1 MSIVLGIDPGINTG
15 VAVFIDGRLT
25 KLETIHPAEV
35 PAYIEK
41 AQPARVVFE
50 DSRLQ
55 SHVWTNSHSRAA
67 AAKMSRNVGEVDAW
81 CRLIAHACG
90 KLGIPAHGISPKGK
104 GSKVMDPDSFNEM
117 TGWVGRSNQHTRD
130 AAMVAW
136 RYRRAADV

>member
-25 KLETIHPAEV
+25 RLETIHPAEV
-35 PAYIEK
+35 AAYIEK

-90 KLGIPAHGISPKGK
+90 KLGIPAHGVSPKGK
-104 GSKVMDPDSFNEM
+104 GAKMDADSFREL
-117 TGWVGRSNQHTRD
+117 TGWQGRTNAHERD
-130 AAMVAW
+130 AAMVCW
-136 RYRRAADV
+136 PYRRASA